1 MSTQSV
7 IKHINSIAA
16 GVNRAYNELE
26 SVCPIIVDELTDDVK
41 DSTHTYERMCTKA
54 MDALGQ
60 SLVMLNLISS
70 KLKKAES
77 RNESKLENRIKR
89 LERLMKK

>member
-7 IKHINSIAA
+7 LKHINSVVA
-16 GVNRAYNELE
+16 GVNRAYDELE
-26 SVCPIIVDELTDDVK
+26 SICPIITDELTDDV
-41 DSTHTYERMCTKA
+41 TYVRMCTKA

-60 SLVMLNLISS
+60 SLVMLNLIKS
-70 KLKKAES
+70 KLKRAES
-77 RNESKLENRIKR
+77 HLDESKLENRIKR

>member
-16 GVNRAYNELE
+16 GVNRASNELE
-26 SVCPIIVDELTDDVK
+26 SVCPIIADELNDDVK
-41 DSTHTYERMCTKA
+41 DSAHTYERMCTKA

-60 SLVMLNLISS
+60 SLVMLNLIKL

-77 RNESKLENRIKR
+77 RNESA
-89 LERLMKK
+89 

>member
-1 MSTQSV
+1 MSELSV
-7 IKHINSIAA
+7 LKHINSVVA

-26 SVCPIIVDELTDDVK
+26 SICPIIADELIDDVK
-41 DSTHTYERMCTKA
+41 YERMCTKA

-60 SLVMLNLISS
+60 SLVMLNLIKS

-77 RNESKLENRIKR
+77 HLDESKLENRIKR
-89 LERLMKK
+89 LERLMRK